1 MEKNLIKFQAPE
13 DVREFVDEAGKC
25 DFDID
30 VVYNK
35 VLVDAKSFLGVL
47 SLSANPV
54 YVICHGENKKFAQI
68 CRKYAC

>member
-1 MEKNLIKFQAPE
+1 MEKKLIKFQAPD
-13 DVREFVDEAGKC
+13 DVREFVNEATKC

-30 VVYNK
+30 IVYNR

-54 YVICHGENKKFAQI
+54 YVICHGENNKFIQI
-68 CRKYAC
+68 CKKYAY